1 MSITTIDF
9 AFRGEFALIN
19 SRIAGTGSYL
29 PAKVLTNHDLEK
41 MVDTSDAW
49 IQERTGIKERR
60 IAAEG
65 ETTADLAA
73 NALQAALDAAGVSGG
88 ELDLIIVATCTP
100 DCNFPSTAARL
111 QERLGVQGFPVMD
124 LNAACSGFIYGLS
137 VADSMIRTG
146 QIKRAAVVGAERMS
160 SITDWNDRTTCVLFG
175 DGAGA
180 VVLEASD
187 ERGMLSTHIHAD
199 GQYGELLF
207 HDKVRNCIV
216 MDGNKVFRVAVK
228 TLERIVDETL
238 EANGMDKSQVDWL
251 IPHQA
256 NLRIMQATANKL
268 ELPDERLVVTVDRH
282 GNTSAASIPLA
293 LDDAVREGKIRRGD
307 IVLMESFG
315 AGFTWGSALVRY

>member
-1 MSITTIDF
+1 LLSEGKF
-9 AFRGEFALIN
+9 VLIN

-60 IAAEG
+60 IAADG
-65 ETTADLAA
+65 ETTADLATS
-73 NALQAALDAAGVSGG
+73 ALQAALEAADVSGHD
-88 ELDLIIVATCTP
+88 LNLIIVATCTP
-100 DCNFPSTAARL
+100 DCNFPSTAARI

-160 SITDWNDRTTCVLFG
+160 SITDWSDRTTCVLFG

-180 VVLEASD
+180 VILEAS
-187 ERGMLSTHIHAD
+187 EEPGVLSTHIHAD
-199 GQYGELLF
+199 GHYGELLF
-207 HDKVRNCIV
+207 HDKARNCIV

-238 EANGMDKSQVDWL
+238 EINGMEKSQVDWL
-251 IPHQA
+251 IAHQA
-256 NLRIMQATANKL
+256 NLRIMQATAKKL
-268 ELPDERLVVTVDRH
+268 ELPEERMIVTVDKH

-293 LDDAVREGKIRRGD
+293 LDAAVKQGKIRRGD

>member
-1 MSITTIDF
+1 M
-9 AFRGEFALIN
+9 IN

-73 NALQAALDAAGVSGG
+73 KALSAALDAAGVSGD

-160 SITDWNDRTTCVLFG
+160 SITDWSDRTTCVLFG

-187 ERGMLSTHIHAD
+187 EQGMISTHIHAD
-199 GQYGELLF
+199 GHYGELLF
-207 HDKVRNCIV
+207 HDKARNCIV

-238 EANGMDKSQVDWL
+238 EASGMD
-251 IPHQA
+251 
-256 NLRIMQATANKL
+256 
-268 ELPDERLVVTVDRH
+268 
-282 GNTSAASIPLA
+282 
-293 LDDAVREGKIRRGD
+293 
-307 IVLMESFG
+307 
-315 AGFTWGSALVRY
+315 

>member
-1 MSITTIDF
+1 MIS
-9 AFRGEFALIN
+9 

-29 PAKVLTNHDLEK
+29 PKKILTNHDLEK

-73 NALQAALDAAGVSGG
+73 HALNAALDAAQVSGR

-111 QERLGVQGFPVMD
+111 QQRLGVDGFPVLD

-137 VADSMIRTG
+137 IADSMIRTG
-146 QIKRAAVVGAERMS
+146 QIKRAAVIGAERMS
-160 SITDWNDRTTCVLFG
+160 SITDWTDRTTCVLFG

-180 VVLEASD
+180 VVLEAS
-187 ERGMLSTHIHAD
+187 EEPGTLSTHIHAD
-199 GQYGELLF
+199 GQYGDLLF
-207 HDKVRNCIV
+207 HDKARNSIK

-238 EANGMDKSQVDWL
+238 EINGMDKSQIDWL
-251 IPHQA
+251 IAHQA
-256 NLRIMQATANKL
+256 NLRIMQATAKKL
-268 ELPDERLVVTVDRH
+268 ELPEERLIVTVDKH

-293 LDDAVREGKIRRGD
+293 LDAAVREGKIKRGD
-307 IVLMESFG
+307 IMLMESFG

>member
-1 MSITTIDF
+1 LT
-9 AFRGEFALIN
+9 N

-29 PAKVLTNHDLEK
+29 PKRVLTNHDLEK

-60 IAAEG
+60 LAAEG

-73 NALQAALDAAGVSGG
+73 HALNAALDAAQVSGRD
-88 ELDLIIVATCTP
+88 LDLIIVATCTP

-111 QERLGVQGFPVMD
+111 QQRLEVAGFPVLD

-137 VADSMIRTG
+137 IADSMIRTG
-146 QIKRAAVVGAERMS
+146 QIKRAGVIGAERMS
-160 SITDWNDRTTCVLFG
+160 SIIDWTDRTTCVLFG

-180 VVLEASD
+180 VVLEAS
-187 ERGMLSTHIHAD
+187 EEPGTLSTHIHAD
-199 GQYGELLF
+199 GQYGDLLF
-207 HDKVRNCIV
+207 HDKARNSIK

-238 EANGMDKSQVDWL
+238 EINGMDKSQIDWL
-251 IPHQA
+251 IAHQA
-256 NLRIMQATANKL
+256 NLRIMQATAKKL
-268 ELPDERLVVTVDRH
+268 ELPEERMIVTVDKH

-293 LDDAVREGKIRRGD
+293 LDAAVREGKIKRGD
-307 IVLMESFG
+307 IMLMESFG

>member
-1 MSITTIDF
+1 MT
-9 AFRGEFALIN
+9 N

-29 PAKVLTNHDLEK
+29 PKRVLTNHDLEK

-60 IAAEG
+60 LAAEG

-73 NALQAALDAAGVSGG
+73 HALNAALDAAQVSGRD
-88 ELDLIIVATCTP
+88 LDLIIVATCTP

-111 QERLGVQGFPVMD
+111 QQRLEVEGFPVLD

-137 VADSMIRTG
+137 IADSMIRTG
-146 QIKRAAVVGAERMS
+146 QIKRAGVIGAERMS
-160 SITDWNDRTTCVLFG
+160 SIIDWSDRTTCVLFG

-180 VVLEASD
+180 VVLEASQ
-187 ERGMLSTHIHAD
+187 EPGTLSTHIHAD
-199 GQYGELLF
+199 GQYGDLLF
-207 HDKVRNCIV
+207 HDKARNSIK

-238 EANGMDKSQVDWL
+238 EINGMDKSQIDWL
-251 IPHQA
+251 IAHQA
-256 NLRIMQATANKL
+256 NLRIMQATAKKL
-268 ELPDERLVVTVDRH
+268 ELPEERMIVTVDKH

-293 LDDAVREGKIRRGD
+293 LDAAVREGKIKRGD
-307 IVLMESFG
+307 IMLMESFG

>member
-1 MSITTIDF
+1 MT
-9 AFRGEFALIN
+9 N

-29 PAKVLTNHDLEK
+29 PKRVLTNHDLEK

-60 IAAEG
+60 LAAEG

-73 NALQAALDAAGVSGG
+73 HALNAALDAAQVSGRD
-88 ELDLIIVATCTP
+88 LDLIIVATCTP

-111 QERLGVQGFPVMD
+111 QQRLEVAGFPVLD

-137 VADSMIRTG
+137 IADSMIRTG
-146 QIKRAAVVGAERMS
+146 QIKRAGVIGAERMS
-160 SITDWNDRTTCVLFG
+160 SIIDWSDRTTCVLFG

-180 VVLEASD
+180 VVLEASQ
-187 ERGMLSTHIHAD
+187 EPGTLSTHIHAD
-199 GQYGELLF
+199 GQYGDLLF
-207 HDKVRNCIV
+207 HDKARNSIK

-238 EANGMDKSQVDWL
+238 EINGMDKSQIDWL
-251 IPHQA
+251 IAHQA
-256 NLRIMQATANKL
+256 NLRIMQATAKKL
-268 ELPDERLVVTVDRH
+268 ELPEERMIVTVDKH

-293 LDDAVREGKIRRGD
+293 LDAAVREGKIKRGD
-307 IVLMESFG
+307 IMLMESFG